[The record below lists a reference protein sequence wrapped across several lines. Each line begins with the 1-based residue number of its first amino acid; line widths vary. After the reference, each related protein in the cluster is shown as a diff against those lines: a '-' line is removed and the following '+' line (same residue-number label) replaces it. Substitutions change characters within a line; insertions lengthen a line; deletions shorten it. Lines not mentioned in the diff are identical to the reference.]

1 LSPAS
6 LFQRN
11 GGIRKRDPL
20 VVLQADLASRR
31 AAGDSSIEDF
41 HRDKPGEKCC
51 NAGMKLDNPTS
62 RDIAEIA
69 GVSQATVSRA
79 LRNSPLV
86 REETRERIQKIAREL
101 NYFVNRNAAGLRT
114 QQSNTIAVLV
124 FDETEGRDAQIN
136 PFFLSMFGYITGS
149 AAALGYDVLVS
160 LQQLSD
166 DWHIEYQASRRADG
180 LILLGYGDYMKYR
193 EKLDALAAASTR
205 FIIYGVVVDGQ
216 PGYSL
221 GCDNVA
227 GGLQATRHLL
237 GLGRKRIVILGD
249 TSERHPEF
257 QSRREGYGKALQ
269 EAGLDEAPELV
280 VHAENTEEDGQR
292 AIGDLLARG
301 VAFDAVF
308 AVTDMMAIGAIQ
320 ALTDAGRS
328 VPGDVGV
335 VGFDDLP
342 RAPYVS
348 PPLTT
353 VRQNIRE
360 SSEGL
365 VNGIVD
371 LIKGREIES
380 RQTAP
385 ELIVRESCGA

>member
-1 LSPAS
+1 
-6 LFQRN
+6 
-11 GGIRKRDPL
+11 
-20 VVLQADLASRR
+20 
-31 AAGDSSIEDF
+31 
-41 HRDKPGEKCC
+41 
-51 NAGMKLDNPTS
+51 MKLDNPTS

-124 FDETEGRDAQIN
+124 FDETEGRDVQIN
-136 PFFLSMFGYITGS
+136 PFFLSMFGYITRS

-193 EKLDALAAASTR
+193 EKLDALAEANTR
-205 FIIYGVVVDGQ
+205 FMIYGVLVEGQ
-216 PGYSL
+216 PGFSL

-227 GGLQATRHLL
+227 GGIQATRHLL
-237 GLGRKRIVILGD
+237 ELGRERIVILGD

-257 QSRREGYGKALQ
+257 QSRRDGYRKALQ
-269 EAGLDEAPELV
+269 EAGFDEKPELV

-292 AIGDLLARG
+292 AIAELLARG
-301 VAFDAVF
+301 VHFDAVF

-328 VPGDVGV
+328 LPGDVGV

-365 VNGIVD
+365 VAGIVD
-371 LIKGREIES
+371 LIQGKDIES
-380 RQTAP
+380 RQTRP
-385 ELIVRESCGA
+385 QLIVRESCGA